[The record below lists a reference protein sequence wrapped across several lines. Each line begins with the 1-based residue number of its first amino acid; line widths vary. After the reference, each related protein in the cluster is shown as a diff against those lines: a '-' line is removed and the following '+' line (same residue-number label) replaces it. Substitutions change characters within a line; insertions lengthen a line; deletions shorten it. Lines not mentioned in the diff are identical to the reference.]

1 MSCSL
6 TISGSL
12 IVSGNLTV
20 LNTASITYL
29 SASFITSSTSVIT
42 GSTKF
47 GTSSLNTHQ
56 FTGSIFISG
65 GSSIFQQQS
74 IILNAGANVGISS
87 PNISDYSLLYQAGNN
102 LISST
107 DTGNSLNNTYYIMAY
122 YAGGNFGSTLQSAI
136 NSVPSG
142 SIIDCS
148 LYTAG
153 PTTITS
159 PIIINKPVKILLG
172 SYDINVS
179 FAGAAS
185 LTNHAFTIASN
196 GVTIEGFSRSPKSN
210 ATPTGQTRIIMTEAG
225 DGYHIFGTG
234 SNNVTVQNLDLLGVQ
249 SCCSYDLT
257 TGVGG
262 VCFIEPDPGISGA
275 GNTTNGITLSN
286 LFVSGTRDH
295 GIYFVGSIMSTVK
308 DCRISAAGG
317 HGFFTTAGS
326 TSTYFY
332 NCYASS
338 GNLAGF
344 CIHST
349 SYSTLENCA
358 AEGFGMGYWIRSSNN
373 ISLISCG
380 AEENNTPAEGAPLG
394 DLGIT
399 FPRSVGTYTVDDW
412 SSDLDNYLK
421 GTSYVITGGENIV
434 LNAPYSRN
442 PNGNTGGTNV
452 FHYYIA
458 LASENVTL
466 INPRCSNT
474 TGFPDLLNYDIAI
487 FSSTVKNTMLFFDPV
502 TGGTVTPTISGV
514 YITETNSPGA
524 NDTVILDV
532 GQQTQ
537 IIGGGTM
544 FRNLELYRA
553 QLNVGTGTNTLT
565 GNFSNAIGHQLTASG
580 QYGTVVGSWNAL
592 PSNSSGK
599 FVVGVGNNSDR
610 RKDGFRVDV
619 DNINLSASIM
629 IPINSG
635 DPTSNSC
642 TTGSMWF
649 NPSTNQLRIFN
660 GITWRTIITT

>member
-1 MSCSL
+1 MPCSL
-6 TISGSL
+6 NISGSL
-12 IVSGNLTV
+12 VVSGNLTV
-20 LNTASITYL
+20 LNTASIAYL
-29 SASFITSSTSVIT
+29 SATYTTSSYNTIT
-42 GSTKF
+42 GSTIF

-56 FTGSIFISG
+56 FTGSILVSG
-65 GSSIFQQQS
+65 GNSIFQQQS
-74 IILNAGANVGISS
+74 IILNAGANIGMTS
-87 PNISDYSLLYQAGNN
+87 PNISDYSILYQAGNN

-107 DTGNSLNNTYYIMAY
+107 DTGLSLNNTYYIMAY
-122 YAGGNFGSTLQSAI
+122 YAGGNFGTTLQSAI

-153 PTTITS
+153 ATTITS
-159 PIIINKPVKILLG
+159 PIVINKPVKIILG

-185 LTNHAFTIASN
+185 PTNHAFIIASN

-210 ATPTGQTRIIMTEAG
+210 ASPVGETRIIMSEAG

-262 VCFIEPDPGISGA
+262 VCFIEPNPGVSGA

-380 AEENNTPAEGAPLG
+380 AEENNIPAEGAPLG

-399 FPRSVGTYTVDDW
+399 FPNSSGTYTVDDW
-412 SSDLDNYLK
+412 SSDLDNYLT

-442 PNGNTGGTNV
+442 PNGNNGGTNV

-466 INPRCSNT
+466 INPQCSNT
-474 TGFPDLLNYDIAI
+474 TGFSDLLNYDIAI
-487 FSSTVKNTMLFFDPV
+487 FSSTVKNTMLFFDP
-502 TGGTVTPTISGV
+502 TIGGTVTPTTTGV
-514 YITETNSPGA
+514 YIAETNNPGV

-532 GQQTQ
+532 GQRTQ
-537 IIGGGTM
+537 IIGGGKIYRDTE
-544 FRNLELYRA
+544 FYRA
-553 QLNVGTGTNTLT
+553 SINQGNGTNTIT
-565 GNFSNAIGHQLTASG
+565 GTYANALGYNLSASG
-580 QYGTVVGSWNAL
+580 NYQTVLGYHNVPNSGSR
-592 PSNSSGK
+592 
-599 FVVGVGNNSDR
+599 FIVGVGSDSLG
-610 RKDGFRVDV
+610 KKNGFRVDV
-619 DNINLSASIM
+619 DTTLSASVM
-629 IPINSG
+629 IPINVG
-635 DPTSNSC
+635 NPAVGYY
-642 TTGSMWF
+642 TTGSMYF
-649 NPSTNQLRIFN
+649 IPSSNQLKIFN
-660 GITWRTIITT
+660 GVTWRTINTI

>member
-1 MSCSL
+1 MSCNLS
-6 TISGSL
+6 ISGSL

-20 LNTASITYL
+20 LNTASIAYLAATYTT
-29 SASFITSSTSVIT
+29 ASYTTIT
-42 GSTKF
+42 GSTIF
-47 GTSSLNTHQ
+47 GSSSNNTHQ
-56 FTGSIFISG
+56 FIGSLSISG
-65 GSSIFQQQS
+65 GNSIFQQQS
-74 IILNAGANVGISS
+74 IILNAGSNIGITS
-87 PNISDYSLLYQAGNN
+87 PNISDYSGLYQAGNN
-102 LISST
+102 LVSST

-148 LYTAG
+148 LWTLGAA
-153 PTTITS
+153 TIAS
-159 PIIINKPVKILLG
+159 PIIINKPVKIILG
-172 SYDINVS
+172 PYDINVS
-179 FAGAAS
+179 FTGPAS
-185 LTNHAFTIASN
+185 LTNHAFNIASN

-210 ATPTGQTRIIMTEAG
+210 ASPVGETRIIMTETG

-234 SNNVTVQNLDLLGVQ
+234 SNNITVQNLDLLGVQ

-262 VCFIEPDPGISGA
+262 VCFIEPNPGVSGA

-308 DCRISAAGG
+308 DCRISSAGG

-373 ISLISCG
+373 VSLISCG
-380 AEENNTPAEGAPLG
+380 AEENNTPAEGAPLS

-399 FPRSVGTYTVDDW
+399 FPNSSGTYTVDDW

-442 PNGNTGGTNV
+442 PNGDNGGTNV

-458 LASENVTL
+458 LGSENVTL
-466 INPRCSNT
+466 INPKCSNT

-487 FSSTVKNTMLFFDPV
+487 FSSTVKNTMLFFDPS
-502 TGGTVTPTISGV
+502 TGGTVTPTVAGV
-514 YITETNSPGA
+514 YITETNSPGS
-524 NDTVILDV
+524 NDTVILDT
-532 GQQTQ
+532 GQRTQ
-537 IIGGGTM
+537 VIGGGKIYKDTE
-544 FRNLELYRA
+544 FYRA
-553 QLNVGTGTNTLT
+553 SINQGNGTNTIT
-565 GNFSNAIGHQLTASG
+565 GIYANALGYNLSASG
-580 QYGTVVGSWNAL
+580 DYQTVLGYHNV
-592 PSNSSGK
+592 PSNRPR
-599 FVVGVGNNSDR
+599 FTVGVGSDSR
-610 RKDGFRVDV
+610 GKKDGFRVDV
-619 DNINLSASIM
+619 DTTLSASIM
-629 IPINSG
+629 V
-635 DPTSNSC
+635 PTNVGNPASTYF
-642 TTGSMWF
+642 TTGSMYF
-649 NPSTNQLRIFN
+649 IPSSNQLKIFN
-660 GITWRTIITT
+660 GNAWRTILTS